1 MRCRINKKGQGLTDA
16 VFVIF
21 FIVVLGF
28 MGLITSKIVYQQNEN
43 IQKNPRGLNGEQL
56 STIDGLSKTIP
67 RTFDVGVVIAL
78 MVAFLV
84 VIITS
89 LLVEMNVLFFL
100 FGLLYYVA
108 SLILIP
114 IAANIYIKA
123 HNLPSL
129 SEVANLLPMT
139 NIIIGNYV
147 VICVVMSSIVL
158 SVLYMRSRG

>member
-1 MRCRINKKGQGLTDA
+1 MRCKINKKGQGLTDA

-21 FIVVLGF
+21 FIVILGF
-28 MGLITSKIVYQQNEN
+28 MGLIISKIVYQQNEN
-43 IQKNPRGLNGEQL
+43 IQENARGLNSEQL

-67 RTFDVGVVIAL
+67 RTFDAGVVIAL

-89 LLVEMNVLFFL
+89 LLMEMNVLFFL

-123 HNLPSL
+123 HNLAAL
-129 SEVANLLPMT
+129 SDVADLLPMT
-139 NIIIGNYV
+139 NIIMGNYV
-147 VICVVMSSIVL
+147 LICVVMSSVVL

>member
-43 IQKNPRGLNGEQL
+43 IQKNARGLDSEQL

-89 LLVEMNVLFFL
+89 LLVEMNALFFL